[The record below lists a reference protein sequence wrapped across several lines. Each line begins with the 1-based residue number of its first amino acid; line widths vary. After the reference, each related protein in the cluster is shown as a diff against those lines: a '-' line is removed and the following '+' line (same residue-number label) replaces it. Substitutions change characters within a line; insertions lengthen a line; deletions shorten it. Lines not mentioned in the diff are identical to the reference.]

1 MATQQQAVEPPLD
14 TTTINRLQGNMGV
27 GTLAMSVL
35 AFSSPL
41 ATVAGTMPVLLMF
54 GGNTAPAIYLIMT
67 AMLLIFSVGFVLMSR
82 RIENP
87 GGFYSFVTAGLGK
100 AAGLGG
106 AFLALVGYLFIGYF
120 APVFFAV
127 TMSGFVVHTLG
138 GPDIPWYWYALA
150 IIVLTTF
157 FAYNRID
164 LSAKVLTIVMVLEV
178 LIIVVYDVAAFA
190 HNVTSGADF
199 SVSLP
204 RPSDATFGLALLFAI
219 GNFFGF
225 EATVIYREEVKD
237 PARTIPRATYLS
249 VLGIGLFYAATAAAY
264 VAFFGTDGVQTA
276 ATTDTANLFHNSIVL
291 LLGKIFADVMTIL
304 LITSTLAC
312 MLSIQNIAARYG
324 FSLARDHA
332 LPRALGHVH
341 PKHNS
346 PYLSA
351 LAVGVVWALATILFA
366 ALSLPPEQLYVVASG
381 SGTFSVLLLMF
392 IASAAVFV
400 YFLRK
405 RRSAPESVWKSLVA
419 PAISAVFLGVVTV
432 VAIANFPELVGG
444 SGAITVIF
452 MGLTFALFIGG
463 FLYARVLRTRRPD
476 IYARLG
482 RQKY

>member
-1 MATQQQAVEPPLD
+1 MDSQHQAIEPPPD
-14 TTTINRLQGNMGV
+14 TTTINRLHGNMGV

-67 AMLLIFSVGFVLMSR
+67 AMLLVFSVGFVLMSR

-127 TMSGFVVHTLG
+127 TMSAFVVQTLG
-138 GPDIPWYWYALA
+138 GPDIAWYWYALA

-164 LSAKVLTIVMVLEV
+164 LSAKVLTTVMVLEV
-178 LIIVVYDVAAFA
+178 LIIVVYNVAAFA
-190 HNVTSGADF
+190 NNVATGAEL
-199 SVSLP
+199 SVALP

-237 PARTIPRATYLS
+237 PLRTIPRATYLS
-249 VLGIGLFYAATAAAY
+249 VLGIGLFYAATATAY
-264 VAFFGTDGVQTA
+264 VAFFGADGVQSA
-276 ATTDTANLFHNSIVL
+276 AASDTSNLFHSSIVV
-291 LLGKIFADVMTIL
+291 LLGNIFADIMTIL

-324 FSLARDHA
+324 FSLARDRA

-346 PYLSA
+346 PYLAA
-351 LAVGVVWALATILFA
+351 LTVGAVWALATVLFA
-366 ALSLPPEQLYVVASG
+366 VLGLPPGDLYVIASG

-400 YFLRK
+400 YFIK
-405 RRSAPESVWKSLVA
+405 QCRSAPESLWKSLVA
-419 PAISAVFLGVVTV
+419 PAISALFLGAVTII
-432 VAIANFPELVGG
+432 AIMNFPELVGG
-444 SGAITVIF
+444 SGAITIVF
-452 MGLTFALFIGG
+452 MSLTFALFIGG
-463 FLYARVLRTRRPD
+463 VIYARVLRSRRPD
-476 IYARLG
+476 VYARLG